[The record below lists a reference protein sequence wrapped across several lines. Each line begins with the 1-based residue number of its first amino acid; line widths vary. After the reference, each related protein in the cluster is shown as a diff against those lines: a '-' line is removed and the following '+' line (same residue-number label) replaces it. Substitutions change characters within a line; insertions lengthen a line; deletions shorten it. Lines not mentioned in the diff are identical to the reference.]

1 MKTLYK
7 SMLFV
12 IFLTVSVI
20 SCTTEKTDL
29 LLDDL
34 QIVPSDVVLTK
45 GETLKLEL
53 VFTPNDVEDKSVIWE
68 SSNSS
73 VATVDADGVVMAGD
87 AGTSVVTAIS
97 GGVMAVCN
105 VTVNSGPVQSVVI
118 DKTELTLEPGEVHQL
133 SVTIAPEDA
142 DLSTLEWTSSDNSIL
157 SVDGNGMVTALK
169 EGVAQVIVSAS
180 DAVSDTCKVS
190 VVLKPSVGDF
200 FYSDGTWSKN
210 LDEAK
215 TVVGVVY
222 YVGDPSVNDRLLK
235 KEHPECVN
243 GLAMSIHEFKD
254 FFQPQSREYMAH
266 YGADN
271 NNCYYIQDW
280 ISENHPE
287 FQSIL
292 SVGVAMGD
300 SGNLMLGYNNTN
312 AMIAFNEDSDNSAWP
327 LIPIQKLEAFRNDN
341 PLPANTSGW
350 YMPSSKELYLM
361 TETDPFVNI
370 FWALRE
376 GDNKEVINKSL
387 AKIDG
392 AALLGNSDEQSMNY
406 WSSTE
411 YKMYGTMTFMDFK
424 IITSIP
430 SGNPADVCDN
440 SYRYVFA
447 F

>member
-97 GGVMAVCN
+97 SGVMAVCN
-105 VTVNSGPVQSVVI
+105 VTVNSGPVQTVVI

-243 GLAMSIHEFKD
+243 GLVLSIYEFKD
-254 FFQPQSREYMAH
+254 FFQPQNREYMAH
-266 YGADN
+266 YGAGN
-271 NNCYYIQDW
+271 NNRYYIQDW

-350 YMPSSKELYLM
+350 YMPSLKELYLM
-361 TETDPFVNI
+361 TETDPSVNI

-376 GDNKEVINKSL
+376 GDNKDVVNKSL
-387 AKIDG
+387 AKING

-424 IITSIP
+424 IITSVP
-430 SGNPADVCDN
+430 SGNPSDVCDN